1 LARKILLAD
10 DSVTAQNMG
19 RRILSDA
26 GYEVTTVN
34 NGSAALKKIAESL
47 PELIVLDVYMPGYSG
62 LEVCQRLKETR
73 ETARIPVLLTV
84 GKLEPFKPE
93 DARRARADAFI
104 VKPFE
109 ASELLTALTKLE
121 DKIVPQPAGKSGQFA
136 KVWAELE
143 KGEGDGKAEK
153 FGDAETGWKDRLRIP
168 SGSKKDEPEEEEAS
182 AKSGKGKKDKAKD
195 KKKEEDLKPLEVKP
209 PVEAVSAA
217 GVPADITPEEVAAIA
232 AAAAAFEEKN
242 QPAEFAVK
250 KSEVPEEAPATAS
263 ASEAPESKSVEAKAK
278 ESEAAKDAP
287 VVEAPAVK
295 APEADSKASEPAPA
309 AITDVVAESKS
320 ASAATVSASSEAVV
334 TSGTPTEK
342 LAEVAEAKSTA
353 VSEPAKPTG
362 PRWIASE
369 VSLPPTETGINLEQE
384 MQKATAVLQA
394 ATAMVDLSAMA
405 VSEPPVPLAVQS
417 AAPAETKPEPEVKA
431 DTETKEVEAKKTEEP
446 APGAATPEPER
457 PQEPAAAVVQPEA
470 QPEVVTAVAAAASAG
485 TAAPES
491 KPEAISTS
499 APALANESAAPAPET
514 KANES
519 ELAAAWAQWK
529 QIRETV
535 VGSQLTSQI
544 ADVAAA
550 ELENTELDSATASD
564 EAHPEKPSNPT
575 AIASIVDS
583 VLAELKPKLVEEI
596 AKKLGDEKGKKKKS

>member
-1 LARKILLAD
+1 MARKILLAD

-19 RRILSDA
+19 RRILTDA

-34 NGSAALKKIAESL
+34 NGSAALKKIAEQL

-121 DKIVPQPAGKSGQFA
+121 DKIVPQPTGKAGQFA

-143 KGEGDGKAEK
+143 QDTSGKTEK
-153 FGDAETGWKDRLRIP
+153 FGDAETGWKERLIIP
-168 SGSKKDEPEEEEAS
+168 TPGSKHEEPEPEEVSSKS
-182 AKSGKGKKDKAKD
+182 AKDSKGKKDKGKE
-195 KKKEEDLKPLEVKP
+195 KKKEEDLKPMEVKA
-209 PVEAVSAA
+209 PVEVTASA

-242 QPAEFAVK
+242 QPTADFPVK
-250 KSEVPEEAPATAS
+250 KSEVPEAPTPVVGATVQPEAVETKP
-263 ASEAPESKSVEAKAK
+263 VEAKAK
-278 ESEAAKDAP
+278 EPAATK
-287 VVEAPAVK
+287 EAPAETMVK
-295 APEADSKASEPAPA
+295 AVESGAAKVPEPIPAGKETAPKVAVTEAKAAETAPAP
-309 AITDVVAESKS
+309 V
-320 ASAATVSASSEAVV
+320 AATSVPKWMA
-334 TSGTPTEK
+334 K
-342 LAEVAEAKSTA
+342 EV
-353 VSEPAKPTG
+353 P
-362 PRWIASE
+362 
-369 VSLPPTETGINLEQE
+369 LPPEETGISLEQE

-405 VSEPPVPLAVQS
+405 SALPTPEPPTPVAAEAVAQA
-417 AAPAETKPEPEVKA
+417 AAPA
-431 DTETKEVEAKKTEEP
+431 VEAKVEVAAKEKAETKAELEVPVALTP
-446 APGAATPEPER
+446 APER
-457 PQEPAAAVVQPEA
+457 PQEPGTAVGQPEPK
-470 QPEVVTAVAAAASAG
+470 PEVVTAVAAAASAG
-485 TAAPES
+485 SSAPES
-491 KPEAISTS
+491 KSDAVSPPTSTPEPSEPVSSAPEA
-499 APALANESAAPAPET
+499 
-514 KANES
+514 KANET

-550 ELENTELDSATASD
+550 GLKDTQPEGSSTSAADTE
-564 EAHPEKPSNPT
+564 EAAPAGNPT
-575 AIASIVDS
+575 AIASIVDT
-583 VLAELKPKLVEEI
+583 VLAELKPKLMEEI
-596 AKKLGDEKGKKKKS
+596 AKKLGDEKGKKKK